1 MLAVLLFAWRHLYED
16 STAATWFLFL
26 CFCLTVI
33 GNFRRRYI
41 HHRAYLNRALIKGS
55 ELQAFS
61 KGILSSLAFSVL
73 VSSVALLSV
82 AYFVLSSNA
91 YQIVIL
97 AGSSLIFTLVAWAV
111 MLALAYQMRP
121 PFREATAIGFSV
133 LVIGSVFSAGYAYW
147 FYHNHPTPSWCESQ
161 SLLDATTSAFQ
172 DLPRG
177 HLGFL
182 NEIFAYYRSI
192 DALAWC
198 ANLPGEANSVRIL
211 ALVAH
216 AGLTFFGFM
225 SLLGSFQMA
234 TMDARAAFHDAQGLG
249 H

>member
-1 MLAVLLFAWRHLYED
+1 M
-16 STAATWFLFL
+16 
-26 CFCLTVI
+26 
-33 GNFRRRYI
+33 
-41 HHRAYLNRALIKGS
+41 NRAHIKGS
-55 ELQAFS
+55 ELQALS
-61 KGILSSLAFSVL
+61 KGIISSLAWSVL
-73 VSSVALLSV
+73 VSSAALLSV
-82 AYFVLSSNA
+82 AYFLVSSDA
-91 YQIVIL
+91 YQIAIL
-97 AGSSLIFTLVAWAV
+97 AGSSLIFTVVAWGV
-111 MLALAYQMRP
+111 MMVLAYQMRP
-121 PFREATAIGFSV
+121 PFREVTAIGFSV
-133 LVIGSVFSAGYAYW
+133 LVIGSIFSAGYAYW
-147 FYHNHPTPSWCESQ
+147 FFHNHPTPSWCESQ
-161 SLLDATTSAFQ
+161 SLLDATTAAFR

-182 NEIFAYYRSI
+182 NEIFVYYRSI

-198 ANLPGEANSVRIL
+198 ANLPGEANSIQIL